1 MFANRLRFTQ
11 LLPLMLLVAAIVT
24 LTVGGIVINFNHQK
38 ESEEARLKTI
48 AEFKTRQIADWLNER
63 RGDARFIQESRLA
76 TEISDNVSKNSGL
89 NTNLTTLLKT
99 FARDNAFQSIRL
111 LTAQGKSIWTSM
123 NTEVAID
130 PQLLHAIQECV
141 AERRIRQ
148 YGPYR
153 DKHGHLHLDFLAPL
167 PVHDQQSDL
176 VIVLHTDPV
185 AYLYPTLQVWP
196 MPSATGETLL
206 LRRAGDQLIALNNLR
221 HQAHSALNLRLSIT
235 EKNRLAVQFSL
246 HPHQLGHAL
255 EGIDYRGKAVM
266 GVGLIVPDTDWLLI
280 TKRDL
285 TEIDSEVFSSV
296 IWISL
301 VGLLAL
307 LMTVTGAFLLHQR
320 KQLETA
326 ESVRDAQAERL
337 KALNLL
343 ADEIAQRRA
352 LIEQSRDG
360 ILVFDMDHRVIEGN
374 QRMADMLG
382 CTTKELIGM
391 RSWDM
396 DAVMSETM
404 IRKNFN
410 PFPNKGFIFETRHR
424 RCDGSEYPVEVSA
437 SSVLWGEQNFVLCIS
452 RDITERKQ
460 IEQQLAQERAHL
472 EDRVSERTTELNQQ
486 SQELRAIIDN
496 IPHMIWF
503 KDVEGR
509 FLVVNQTMANV
520 VGGTVV
526 DLLGKTDFDFWP
538 SELAERYRADDR
550 AVIAIRQQMTLEEP
564 VLYRTDVVIS
574 ETFKAPVLDAEGKV
588 LGTVG
593 FSRNVSAAKELERVR
608 EQAREAAE
616 SANRAK
622 SAFLANMSHEIRT
635 PMNAIIGLT
644 YLLQRDEV
652 TPEQAIRLGKI
663 SVAAK
668 HLLLIVND
676 ILDLSKIE
684 AERLELEQTDFALS
698 DILDHTRSLIA
709 DQAQL
714 KGLTVT
720 ADTGDVPNWLHGDPT
735 RLRQSLLNFA
745 SNAVKFTTSGGVHL
759 RCYLVDCAAAGQQ
772 LRVRFEVSDTG
783 IGIAPE
789 ELPRLFTPFGQAD
802 VSTTRKHGGTGLGL
816 AITRRLAQLMGGDAG
831 VETALGYGS
840 TFWFTANL
848 ARGHSGVMP
857 AQAAIS
863 LLPSEVDLR
872 EACAGARVLL
882 AEDNAINREVA
893 LELLDAV
900 ALVVEVAENGREAVA
915 LATSRHYDLVLMDVQ
930 MPEMDGLE
938 ATRRIRART
947 EQSALPI
954 LAMTAN
960 AFEEDRRA
968 CLAAGM
974 NDFVTKPVDP
984 DGLYQALLRWLPCCT
999 GDLSPSALVQW
1010 EAPPPATLF
1019 ATGAETKSA
1028 LENNELAGFVPER
1041 SASYTVAIAGLD
1053 SQRGLRAVRG
1063 QRPLYLRLL
1072 RLFAQGHGEDLEILD
1087 SSLAAGDRS
1096 GAQQLVHCLKGAAA
1110 TLGADQVA
1118 ATATA
1123 LEAVLAQPESEQV
1136 ATLLVTLRGELEAL
1150 IRAIT
1155 ALPEVDDLFIHD
1167 LPGGEG
1173 WDDSAALSA
1182 INAAH
1187 PLIIELDA
1195 LLAEDNTRAVQ
1206 LARESAAVLRATL
1219 GEAFDL
1225 VMREIEHFNFEAAR
1239 AVLRIK
1245 V

>member
-1 MFANRLRFTQ
+1 MRFTQ
-11 LLPLMLLVAAIVT
+11 LLPLALLIAAIVT
-24 LTVGGIVINFNHQK
+24 LTAGGIAINFNHQK
-38 ESEEARLKTI
+38 ESEAARLNSIVESK
-48 AEFKTRQIADWLNER
+48 ARQIADWLNER
-63 RGDARFIQESRLA
+63 RGDARFIQESYLA
-76 TEISDNVSKNSGL
+76 TEIGSNIAKTPVLNS
-89 NTNLTTLLKT
+89 NLIALLKA

-111 LTAQGKSIWTSM
+111 LTAQGESIWSSVNLPVDT
-123 NTEVAID
+123 
-130 PQLLHAIQECV
+130 QLLTAIQECI
-141 AERRIRQ
+141 EEQRIRI

-153 DKHGHLHLDFLAPL
+153 DAQGNLHLDFITPL
-167 PVHDQQSDL
+167 PIREQQPNL
-176 VIVLHTDPV
+176 VIVLHSNPV
-185 AYLYPTLQVWP
+185 AYLYPTLQNWP
-196 MPSATGETLL
+196 VPSATGEILL
-206 LRRAGDQLIALNNLR
+206 VRREGNEFIALNNLH
-221 HQAHSALNLRLSIT
+221 HQPDSALTLNLSSTLLNFVAAQIPI
-235 EKNRLAVQFSL
+235 AA
-246 HPHQLGHAL
+246 QLPSNAI
-255 EGIDYRGKAVM
+255 EGIDYRGKSVM
-266 GVGLIVPDTDWLLI
+266 SVGLMVPDTDWLLI
-280 TKRDL
+280 AKRDL
-285 TEIDSEVFSSV
+285 TEIDSEVISNV

-301 VGLLAL
+301 VGVLAL
-307 LMTVTGAFLLHQR
+307 LMTVTGAFLLRQR
-320 KQLETA
+320 EQLEIA
-326 ESVRDAQAERL
+326 ESVHDAQLARL
-337 KALNLL
+337 KVLNLL

-382 CTTKELIGM
+382 CTTQELIGM
-391 RSWDM
+391 RSWEM
-396 DAVMSETM
+396 DAVMSEEM
-404 IRKNFN
+404 IRENFN
-410 PFPNKGFIFETRHR
+410 PFPHHGFVFETRHR

-437 SSVLWGEQNFVLCIS
+437 SSVLWGEQNFVLCIC

-460 IEQQLAQERAHL
+460 IELQLAQERAHL
-472 EDRVSERTTELNQQ
+472 EDRVNERTAELHQQ

-496 IPHMIWF
+496 IPHMIWL
-503 KDVEGR
+503 KDVKGR

-520 VGGTVV
+520 VGGAVQ
-526 DLLGKTDFDFWP
+526 DLLGQTDFDLWP
-538 SELAERYRADDR
+538 MELAKRYRADDR
-550 AVIAIRQQMTLEEP
+550 AVIAIRQQMTLDEP
-564 VLYRTDVVIS
+564 ILHGTEIVIS
-574 ETFKAPVLDAEGKV
+574 ETFKAPVLDAAGNV

-593 FSRNVSAAKELERVR
+593 FSRDVSAAKELERVR

-635 PMNAIIGLT
+635 PMNAIVGLT
-644 YLLQRDEV
+644 YLLQRSNMM
-652 TPEQAIRLGKI
+652 PEQVARLDKI
-663 SVAAK
+663 AVAAQ
-668 HLLLIVND
+668 HLLLIIND

-684 AERLELEQTDFALS
+684 AERLELEQTDFALT
-698 DILDHTRSLIA
+698 DILDHTRSLIT

-720 ADTGDVPNWLHGDPT
+720 ADAGDVPNWLHGDPT

-759 RCYLVDCAAAGQQ
+759 RCYLIKDETLTAQQ
-772 LRVRFEVSDTG
+772 LKVRFEVNDTG

-840 TFWFTANL
+840 TFWFTATL
-848 ARGHSGVMP
+848 QRGKSGAIPTP
-857 AQAAIS
+857 AATSQ
-863 LLPSEVDLR
+863 LTSELELR
-872 EACAGARVLL
+872 QSCAGARVLL
-882 AEDNAINREVA
+882 AEDNAVNREVA

-900 ALVVEVAENGREAVA
+900 ALVAEVAENGREAVA

-938 ATRRIRART
+938 ATRRIRAQT
-947 EQSALPI
+947 LQSELPI

-984 DGLYQALLRWLPCCT
+984 DGLYQALLRWLPHHAIPV
-999 GDLSPSALVQW
+999 GAVIGAVIGSPIKRPCS
-1010 EAPPPATLF
+1010 
-1019 ATGAETKSA
+1019 
-1028 LENNELAGFVPER
+1028 
-1041 SASYTVAIAGLD
+1041 VAIAGLD

-1072 RLFAQGHGEDLEILD
+1072 RLFAQGHGEDLELLD
-1087 SSLAAGDRS
+1087 SSLTAGDRS

-1123 LEAVLAQPESEQV
+1123 LEAELIHNTALESAQI
-1136 ATLLVTLRGELEAL
+1136 AAL
-1150 IRAIT
+1150 IEQLRNELDALISAIT
-1155 ALPEVDDLFIHD
+1155 ALPDVDDLLIDD
-1167 LPGGEG
+1167 LLTSEA
-1173 WDDSAALSA
+1173 WNDSAALGA
-1182 INAAH
+1182 INIAH
-1187 PLIIELDA
+1187 PLIAELDA

-1206 LARESAAVLRATL
+1206 LARESAALLRATL
-1219 GEAFDL
+1219 GEAFNP
-1225 VMREIEHFNFEAAR
+1225 VMYEIEHFNFEAAR
-1239 AVLRIK
+1239 AALRINTCNTRS
-1245 V
+1245 